1 MNAVVT
7 KKRCAVYTRV
17 STDERLDQ
25 SFNSLD
31 AQREAGQ
38 AYIVSQRAEGWMPV
52 GDDYDDGGYSG
63 GNMERPALKRLMAEH
78 GEAVIAA
85 IAIAARRPVDWV
97 AGLDLD
103 EAVRLA
109 EAVFG
114 VNADFFIRRL
124 LPSVTQAAARIGQ
137 TLESPTRG
145 AMPFNG

>member
-1 MNAVVT
+1 MGNDTFAVLPPVPVFIEIAGERIDLT
-7 KKRCAVYTRV
+7 PIKVGELPAFARAVQP
-17 STDERLDQ
+17 LAA
-25 SFNSLD
+25 SLSASPD
-31 AQREAGQ
+31 
-38 AYIVSQRAEGWMPV
+38 WL
-52 GDDYDDGGYSG
+52 
-63 GNMERPALKRLMAEH
+63 ALLAEH

-85 IAIAARRPVDWV
+85 IAIATRRPVEWV

-114 VNADFFIRRL
+114 VNAYFFIRRL

-145 AMPFNG
+145 AMPSNG

>member
-1 MNAVVT
+1 MGKDPFAALPPVPVSVEIAGERIDLTPLKVGEVPAFARAVQPI
-7 KKRCAVYTRV
+7 AA
-17 STDERLDQ
+17 
-25 SFNSLD
+25 SLSASPD
-31 AQREAGQ
+31 
-38 AYIVSQRAEGWMPV
+38 WM
-52 GDDYDDGGYSG
+52 
-63 GNMERPALKRLMAEH
+63 ALLAEH

-85 IAIAARRPVDWV
+85 IAIATRRPVEWV
-97 AGLDLD
+97 SGLDLD

-145 AMPFNG
+145 AMPSNA

>member
-1 MNAVVT
+1 MSKDTFAALPPVPVSVEIVDEHIELTPLKVGEVPAFARAVQPI
-7 KKRCAVYTRV
+7 AA
-17 STDERLDQ
+17 
-25 SFNSLD
+25 SLSASPD
-31 AQREAGQ
+31 
-38 AYIVSQRAEGWMPV
+38 WL
-52 GDDYDDGGYSG
+52 
-63 GNMERPALKRLMAEH
+63 ALLAEH

-85 IAIAARRPVDWV
+85 LAIATRRPVDWV

-137 TLESPTRG
+137 ALESPTPG
-145 AMPFNG
+145 AMPSSV

>member
-1 MNAVVT
+1 MGNDMFAALPPVPLSIEIAGERIDLTPLKVGEVPAFARAVQPI
-7 KKRCAVYTRV
+7 AA
-17 STDERLDQ
+17 
-25 SFNSLD
+25 SLSASPD
-31 AQREAGQ
+31 WLA
-38 AYIVSQRAEGWMPV
+38 
-52 GDDYDDGGYSG
+52 
-63 GNMERPALKRLMAEH
+63 LMAEH
-78 GEAVIAA
+78 GEAAIAA
-85 IAIAARRPVDWV
+85 IAVATRRPVEWV

-145 AMPFNG
+145 AMPSND

>member
-1 MNAVVT
+1 MGNDMFAALPPVPLSIEIAGERIDLTPLKVGEVPAFARAVQPI
-7 KKRCAVYTRV
+7 A
-17 STDERLDQ
+17 
-25 SFNSLD
+25 
-31 AQREAGQ
+31 AGLS
-38 AYIVSQRAEGWMPV
+38 ASPDWL
-52 GDDYDDGGYSG
+52 
-63 GNMERPALKRLMAEH
+63 ALLAEH
-78 GEAVIAA
+78 GEAVIAT
-85 IAIAARRPVDWV
+85 IAIATRRPVVWV

-145 AMPFNG
+145 AMPSNV

>member
-1 MNAVVT
+1 MGKDPFAALPPVPDTFEIAGERIDLTPLKVGEVPAFARAVQPL
-7 KKRCAVYTRV
+7 AA
-17 STDERLDQ
+17 
-25 SFNSLD
+25 SLSASPD
-31 AQREAGQ
+31 
-38 AYIVSQRAEGWMPV
+38 WL
-52 GDDYDDGGYSG
+52 
-63 GNMERPALKRLMAEH
+63 ALLAEH

-85 IAIAARRPVDWV
+85 IAIATRRPVEWV

-109 EAVFG
+109 EAVFA

-145 AMPFNG
+145 AMPSNA

>member
-1 MNAVVT
+1 MGNDMFAALPPVPLSIEIAGERIDLTPLKVCEVPAFARAVQPI
-7 KKRCAVYTRV
+7 AVGL
-17 STDERLDQ
+17 SASPDWL
-25 SFNSLD
+25 
-31 AQREAGQ
+31 
-38 AYIVSQRAEGWMPV
+38 
-52 GDDYDDGGYSG
+52 
-63 GNMERPALKRLMAEH
+63 ALLAEH

-85 IAIAARRPVDWV
+85 IAIATRRPVDWV

-137 TLESPTRG
+137 ALESPTTG
-145 AMPFNG
+145 AMPSSA